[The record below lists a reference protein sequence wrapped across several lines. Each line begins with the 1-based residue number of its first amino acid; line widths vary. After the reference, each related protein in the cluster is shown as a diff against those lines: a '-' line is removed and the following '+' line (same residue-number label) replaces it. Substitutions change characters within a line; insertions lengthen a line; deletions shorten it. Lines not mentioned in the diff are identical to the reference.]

1 MVHIEANNINVWCVQ
16 LLESSDHDS
25 AGASLSD
32 SREVGQMS
40 ASEIPVLEI
49 EMDLSHFQHLVQTSA
64 AGFAPDVTP
73 HPVTLTLTD
82 AAGSPS
88 VFPFTEVIDLSTSAS
103 EQCPGEKTP
112 GPYGEVP
119 GFLLDIAR
127 GCSTV
132 PCPKTSVHSHNRAG
146 STARVCLEKRFKILS
161 ADPSNYQEIR
171 FLAKQ
176 QPPEAQIQPWSN
188 LDRPNTI
195 EVSSPFVLGV
205 FNPVANVCDQM
216 MGHLPHLPEQK
227 QQTKTSP
234 FDHDSETSANKPQH
248 LNGSGSAREQ
258 HAIDTETSR
267 SHRRDDSPQPVTAME
282 TTQDCSE
289 GSGSS
294 SERRGRSRNAGCR
307 KERHNL
313 MERERRRRIRV
324 YCDELNVLV
333 PLCHAKCDKVTTLQ
347 LTTAYLRYIH
357 KMHGDTFREEFQK
370 MVSQGKELTLELGL
384 SSLQEISAV
393 EQ

>member
-1 MVHIEANNINVWCVQ
+1 
-16 LLESSDHDS
+16 
-25 AGASLSD
+25 
-32 SREVGQMS
+32 
-40 ASEIPVLEI
+40 
-49 EMDLSHFQHLVQTSA
+49 MDLSHFQHLVQTSA
-64 AGFAPDVTP
+64 AGFAPDVPP

-171 FLAKQ
+171 YGPPSKHILHESAAERASCFRFLAKQ

-205 FNPVANVCDQM
+205 FNPVANVCDQV
-216 MGHLPHLPEQK
+216 
-227 QQTKTSP
+227 
-234 FDHDSETSANKPQH
+234 
-248 LNGSGSAREQ
+248 R
-258 HAIDTETSR
+258 
-267 SHRRDDSPQPVTAME
+267 
-282 TTQDCSE
+282 
-289 GSGSS
+289 
-294 SERRGRSRNAGCR
+294 
-307 KERHNL
+307 
-313 MERERRRRIRV
+313 
-324 YCDELNVLV
+324 
-333 PLCHAKCDKVTTLQ
+333 
-347 LTTAYLRYIH
+347 
-357 KMHGDTFREEFQK
+357 REERK
-370 MVSQGKELTLELGL
+370 SQIPPST
-384 SSLQEISAV
+384 I
-393 EQ
+393 